1 MTNTDTRVRAPG
13 EPSLPQTEAMN
24 AVLARNWWLIALRGV
39 IAIIFGLFALFLT
52 GPTMLSLVLFFS
64 AYMLVDG
71 AFAIAA
77 ALRAARANERWGLL
91 VLEGVADIAAGI
103 IAFLWPDITLL
114 AFVLVIA
121 AWAIV
126 SGGLMWAAAYQL
138 RLDHGR
144 WWLVAG
150 GIISVIYGA
159 LLVVAPL
166 IGAVV
171 LTWWIGAY
179 AIVFGVALLVLSFRL
194 REHRDDVSSG
204 LASQPGGGSPRF
216 EIVA

>member
-1 MTNTDTRVRAPG
+1 MTRTETNIRPPG

-24 AVLARNWWLIALRGV
+24 AVLARNWWLVAARGV
-39 IAIIFGLFALFLT
+39 IAILFGLFALLLT

-71 AFAIAA
+71 AFAIMSAI
-77 ALRAARANERWGLL
+77 RAARANERWGLL
-91 VLEGVADIAAGI
+91 VLEGVADIAAGL
-103 IAFLWPDITLL
+103 IAFLWPGITLL

-138 RLDHGR
+138 KRDHGR

-150 GIISVIYGA
+150 GIISVVYGA

-179 AIVFGVALLVLSFRL
+179 AIVFGIALLVLSFRL
-194 REHRDDVSSG
+194 REHRDDVPSR
-204 LASQPGGGSPRF
+204 LASQAG
-216 EIVA
+216 

>member
-1 MTNTDTRVRAPG
+1 MTHIETNIRPSG
-13 EPSLPQTEAMN
+13 ESSLPQMEAMN
-24 AVLARNWWLIALRGV
+24 AVLARNWWLVAARGV
-39 IAIIFGLFALFLT
+39 IAILFGLFALLLT

-71 AFAIAA
+71 AFAITSAI
-77 ALRAARANERWGLL
+77 RAARANERWGLL
-91 VLEGVADIAAGI
+91 VLEGVADIAAGV
-103 IAFLWPDITLL
+103 IAFLWPGITLL

-138 RLDHGR
+138 KRDHGR

-150 GIISVIYGA
+150 GIISVVYGA

-179 AIVFGVALLVLSFRL
+179 AIVFGIALLVLSFRL
-194 REHRDDVSSG
+194 REHRDDVPSR
-204 LASQPGGGSPRF
+204 LASQAG
-216 EIVA
+216 

>member
-1 MTNTDTRVRAPG
+1 
-13 EPSLPQTEAMN
+13 
-24 AVLARNWWLIALRGV
+24 WWLIALRGV
-39 IAIIFGLFALFLT
+39 VAIIFGLFALLLT

-91 VLEGVADIAAGI
+91 LLEGVADIAAGV
-103 IAFLWPDITLL
+103 IAFLWPAITLL

-121 AWAIV
+121 AWAVV

-138 RLDHGR
+138 RRDHGR

-150 GIISVIYGA
+150 GIISVIFGA

-166 IGAVV
+166 IGALV

-179 AIVFGVALLVLSFRL
+179 AIAFGVALLVLSFRL
-194 REHRDDVSSG
+194 REHRNDVSLG
-204 LASQPGGGSPRF
+204 LASQSG
-216 EIVA
+216 

>member
-1 MTNTDTRVRAPG
+1 MTNVGINGRTRGGRSPAH
-13 EPSLPQTEAMN
+13 TEAMN
-24 AVLARNWWLIALRGV
+24 AVLARNWWLVALRGV
-39 IAIIFGLFALFLT
+39 LAIIFGLFAILFT
-52 GPTMLSLVLFFS
+52 GPTMLSLVLVFS

-77 ALRAARANERWGLL
+77 AMRAARANERWGLL
-91 VLEGVADIAAGI
+91 VLEGIADIAAGI
-103 IAFLWPDITLL
+103 IAFFWPDVTVL

-138 RLDHGR
+138 RRDHGR
-144 WWLVAG
+144 WWLVVG
-150 GIISVIYGA
+150 GVISVIYGA

-166 IGAVV
+166 IGAIV

-179 AIVFGVALLVLSFRL
+179 ALVFGGALLVLAFRL
-194 REHRDDVSSG
+194 RVHTHEAPTGS
-204 LASQPGGGSPRF
+204 LSQPT
-216 EIVA
+216 